1 MEMAMSMC
9 HSFAP
14 TSSTI
19 LIPSP
24 VLKRQPSNLKGEH
37 LRYWFFSSSLNSK
50 PPSVMMTALRAF
62 TVFSSLPIMV

>member
-1 MEMAMSMC
+1 MC

-19 LIPSP
+19 LMPSP
-24 VLKRQPSNLKGEH
+24 VLYCQPSNLKGEH
-37 LRYWFFSSSLNSK
+37 FRYSFFNSSLNSK
-50 PPSVMMTALRAF
+50 PPMVMMTPLRAF